1 MGWNATKLPKSLER
15 VDIPG
20 DFLNLIV
27 ETNTVGFSPDQV
39 GIINLSY
46 DEGWEDGDMDCVD
59 TSELKFL
66 LWHMREVCGN
76 EADYREAVEWVEGF
90 RENYPDG

>member
-46 DEGWEDGDMDCVD
+46 DEGWGGRR
-59 TSELKFL
+59 
-66 LWHMREVCGN
+66 H
-76 EADYREAVEWVEGF
+76 GF
-90 RENYPDG
+90 REYFGAEVSAVAHA